1 MLPPSPQSGEL
12 ADGRSAG
19 GLPYGGEEGT
29 TSMCSISHHRLSVM
43 HDASTMP
50 RQSPQRSRHTSGLR
64 VVSTSLASLAGMVT
78 LTATPVTAAPF
89 TNGSFESPKFATF
102 QPLTAANAP
111 AGWTIPSDPRG
122 FTWNAPAMGLPRGYP
137 DMHASDGA
145 QFVSLQYVERLG
157 TISQTFDTQP
167 GQTYRV
173 GFDLS
178 ALTQAV
184 AGVNPSQT
192 FTLTATA
199 PGVSQDFSITTLGT
213 LFGGS
218 SKAGTDP
225 WTHQAFDFVAAGT
238 ASTLTFVNR
247 TLYGDPSFQFGTSL
261 DNVTVQALSVP
272 EPAAALLPI
281 VGAAYLL
288 LARRRRRSTSAV
300 VDVQT
305 PTA

>member
-1 MLPPSPQSGEL
+1 
-12 ADGRSAG
+12 
-19 GLPYGGEEGT
+19 
-29 TSMCSISHHRLSVM
+29 MCSITHRRLSAM
-43 HDASTMP
+43 HDESTMP
-50 RQSPQRSRHTSGLR
+50 RRWPQWSRHTTGLR
-64 VVSTSLASLAGMVT
+64 VVSTSFAAFAGLAG
-78 LTATPVTAAPF
+78 LNATPAAAAPF
-89 TNGSFESPKFATF
+89 TNGSFESPKVATF

-111 AGWTIPSDPRG
+111 AGWTVPSDPRG

-137 DMHASDGA
+137 DMYASDGA
-145 QFVSLQYVERLG
+145 QFVSLQYAERLG

-178 ALTQAV
+178 TLTQSV
-184 AGVNPSQT
+184 AGVNPPQA

-199 PGVSQDFSITTLGT
+199 PGVSQDFSITTSGL

-225 WTHQAFDFVAAGT
+225 WTHQTFDFVAAGT

-261 DNVTVQALSVP
+261 DNVTVQVSSVP
-272 EPAAALLPI
+272 EPGAALLPI

-288 LARRRRRSTSAV
+288 LARRRRRPTPAV
-300 VDVQT
+300 VDDRT

>member
-1 MLPPSPQSGEL
+1 
-12 ADGRSAG
+12 
-19 GLPYGGEEGT
+19 
-29 TSMCSISHHRLSVM
+29 MCSIAHHRLSVM
-43 HDASTMP
+43 HDESTMP
-50 RQSPQRSRHTSGLR
+50 HHLPQRPRRTVGLC
-64 VVSTSLASLAGMVT
+64 VVSTSLAAFAGLVA
-78 LTATPVTAAPF
+78 LTATPAIAAPF
-89 TNGSFESPKFATF
+89 TNGSFESPKLATF
-102 QPLTAANAP
+102 QSLTAANAP
-111 AGWTIPSDPRG
+111 AGWIVPSDPRG

-145 QFVSLQYVERLG
+145 QFVSLQYLERLG

-167 GQTYRV
+167 GETYRV

-184 AGVNPSQT
+184 AGVNPPQT

-199 PGVSQDFSITTLGT
+199 PGVSQDFSMTTLGF

-225 WTHQAFDFVAAGT
+225 WMHHTFDFVANNAS
-238 ASTLTFVNR
+238 STLTFINR

-281 VGAAYLL
+281 VGVAYLL
-288 LARRRRRSTSAV
+288 LARRRRRPTLAV
-300 VDVQT
+300 VDDRT
-305 PTA
+305 PTT